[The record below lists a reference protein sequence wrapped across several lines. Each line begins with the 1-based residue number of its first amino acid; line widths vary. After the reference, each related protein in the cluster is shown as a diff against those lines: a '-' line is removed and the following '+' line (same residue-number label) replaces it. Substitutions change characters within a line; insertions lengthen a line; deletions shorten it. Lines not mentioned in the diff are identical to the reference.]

1 MNRRKLGR
9 RLEHYNSLMKNLS
22 GSLIMYGSINT
33 TISKAKE
40 VRRYVERIITL
51 AKKRQQNKVKQD
63 TARSLYLERMIRSRL
78 HDTRGGI
85 LDKLY
90 SIANAMLDRSGGYTS
105 IKKIGHRVNDNGI
118 IANISI
124 VKKRQNEPEATGQ

>member
-22 GSLIMYGSINT
+22 GSLIMHNSINT

-40 VRRYVERIITL
+40 LRRYVEKTITL
-51 AKKRQQNKVKQD
+51 AKKRQVD
-63 TARSLYLERMIRSRL
+63 DGMALHFERMIRSRL
-78 HDTRGGI
+78 HDTREV

-90 SIANAMLDRSGGYTS
+90 SIANAMSDRSGGYTS
-105 IKKIGHRVNDNGI
+105 IKKIGHRVNDNGV

-124 VKKRQNEPEATGQ
+124 VKNKKNNSTTEQ